1 MTKLDFYK
9 YKKNN
14 FYQNKVNTKLTI
26 KKKLNKIFFK
36 NIKFI

>member
-26 KKKLNKIFFK
+26 KKKIKQNFF
-36 NIKFI
+36 